1 MSVAIYVAININY
14 VIREACK
21 EKKKK
26 EEKVSVAGYQNSLRY
41 LLATL
46 INRGEGIFY
55 EYILVVLLSAAL

>member
-1 MSVAIYVAININY
+1 MQ
-14 VIREACK
+14 R

-26 EEKVSVAGYQNSLRY
+26 EAKVSVAGYQNSLRY